1 MPSRIEWF
9 KDFVRGLD
17 KKAHYQDLKDL
28 ALKAVRTRFCP
39 QSSLLASEDRLLF
52 GGVQHRAG
60 KFPWGT
66 SRKDREEARK
76 RKREHANS
84 IALMPPAVNTGTPV
98 IDLLDVKEEEVE
110 ECFHTLVDHNEVAW
124 PYYRDLSVSLWP
136 GNE

>member
-1 MPSRIEWF
+1 MASRTKWF
-9 KDFVRGLD
+9 KEFVRSLD
-17 KKAHYQDLKDL
+17 KKAPYEVVKDL
-28 ALKAVRTRFCP
+28 ALKAVRKQFGP
-39 QSSLLASEDRLLF
+39 QSSLLASEDRLL
-52 GGVQHRAG
+52 GGGFQHRAG

-84 IALMPPAVNTGTPV
+84 IALMPPAVNTGTLV
-98 IDLLDVKEEEVE
+98 IDLLGVKEEEVE